1 MHFLRLF
8 LTSWL
13 VLGTV
18 TMVLLFWLCK
28 HSAGRVGATVKDPL
42 PDISG
47 VPEASVSV
55 FYG

>member
-1 MHFLRLF
+1 MHLLRLF

-28 HSAGRVGATVKDPL
+28 RSAARVGAKVKDPL
-42 PDISG
+42 PDISV
-47 VPEASVSV
+47 VPHTSASVV
-55 FYG
+55 

>member
-1 MHFLRLF
+1 MHLLRLF

-28 HSAGRVGATVKDPL
+28 RSAARVGAKAKVNDPL
-42 PDISG
+42 PDISV
-47 VPEASVSV
+47 VPHTSASVI
-55 FYG
+55 